1 METLI
6 FWAFPAVAV
15 LLGIKNKLMVG
26 WQCFVSGMSAVY
38 LGVWIAPL
46 WYGLLDFLPP
56 EVEPYRLGA
65 AILFSAMVIF
75 VLMFSASQ
83 VIIDGNN
90 GFDFPPI
97 MEKIVNSVC
106 CAGFGIALGTLLFTV
121 CCTMPLRTLI
131 RNNGDGFERWST
143 PAVLNISAVG
153 DLLTFCTPRE
163 PRAEALAKMWYKP
176 PEPTP
181 EPESPQPTA
190 SPAENQARKI
200 VSNGLSKADTNRK
213 EPAENPPAAQPASE
227 VTAEPP
233 SPRRPASFAGSRI
246 RKKPKSRHES
256 GSPESAPA
264 PAEPPA
270 APPEEP
276 GAPAPVVAP

>member
-6 FWAFPAVAV
+6 FWAFPAAAV
-15 LLGIKNKLMVG
+15 LLGLKSKLMVG

-38 LGVWIAPL
+38 LGIWIAPL
-46 WYGLLDFLPP
+46 WYGLLDFLPS
-56 EVEPYRLGA
+56 EAEPYRLGA
-65 AILFSAMVIF
+65 SMLFSAAVVFI
-75 VLMFSASQ
+75 LMFSAAQ
-83 VIIDGNN
+83 FIIDGNN

-97 MEKIVNSVC
+97 MEKIVTAVC

-121 CCTMPLRTLI
+121 CCTMPVRTLI

-176 PEPTP
+176 PAPAAEEP
-181 EPESPQPTA
+181 PQPTAPATADNQQAISSSPA
-190 SPAENQARKI
+190 SPAENQA
-200 VSNGLSKADTNRK
+200 
-213 EPAENPPAAQPASE
+213 AAQPAPE

-233 SPRRPASFAGSRI
+233 PPRRPASFAGGRI
-246 RKKPKSRHES
+246 RRKPQSRHES
-256 GSPESAPA
+256 GSPESAPVPAEPSPAA
-264 PAEPPA
+264 PAEEA
-270 APPEEP
+270 
-276 GAPAPVVAP
+276 GAPAPAVAP